1 MMERKKSGSSRGT
14 KCGGSGG
21 GDGGR
26 DHGRVG
32 MMMEETRGRRFAE
45 DLFGRSVFW
54 AATSRRL
61 ARH

>member
-14 KCGGSGG
+14 KCGGG

-26 DHGRVG
+26 DCGRVG
-32 MMMEETRGRRFAE
+32 KKMEEKRGRRFAE
-45 DLFGRSVFW
+45 DLLARSVFW
-54 AATSRRL
+54 AAASRRL